1 MDNITRTFIESFLD
15 GGEGIPIEVNGKVAN
30 VEKTEAG
37 KAIYHYIR
45 THYLPMKERMEA
57 KGGNLTDAQT
67 AHLNDM
73 REVLVQSIYILIEL
87 TRKYLSA

>member
-45 THYLPMKERMEA
+45 THYLPMKERLEA
-57 KGGNLTDAQT
+57 KNLTDAQKT
-67 AHLNDM
+67 HLNDL